1 MRPSP
6 LPFVVSALLLFP
18 SARAGAQ
25 SLNGLINDLFTF
37 GTCGQPLCLDVGP
50 EHGMHF
56 IPSVTQGNQTVLGF
70 LTQSIGRSTAELPV
84 SATSSGTT
92 FKIVGGLPV
101 KTSTSGGPIYAE
113 RPQTL
118 GRGRFFFGA
127 NVSGISYTSL
137 NGDPIGDLRFN
148 FPHQDVG
155 APGLGDP
162 PLENDMIT
170 DQLSLDITVQ
180 VASLFATWGPLDFLD
195 IGVAVPFVRT
205 SISGTN
211 TAQFTPFGPVAV
223 HRFGGD
229 SLNPIL
235 RVTKTAQGSASGIG
249 DVVGRLK
256 LNVGQ
261 GEHLGMA
268 LLTEVRL
275 PTGREQDLLG
285 AGSVAVRTLAIVG
298 AQFGTFAP
306 HFNGGYVARTA
317 ALQNDAILA
326 TLGFDALAAEW
337 ATVAFDVISEWQLGA
352 NKITLPPPIVYSF
365 PFERIYPSTT
375 IPEKRDNTVNA
386 SFGMKCAVRGGAVL
400 MFNGLVPLRR
410 AGLQP
415 DYVWT
420 AGVEYAF

>member
-6 LPFVVSALLLFP
+6 LPFVVVAFLSLAP
-18 SARAGAQ
+18 ARAAAQ
-25 SLNGLINDLFTF
+25 GLEDIINDLFTF

-70 LTQSIGRSTAELPV
+70 LTASIGRSTANLPI
-84 SATSSGTT
+84 SATSSGST

-101 KTSTSGGPIYAE
+101 KTSTSAGPIYAE

-127 NVSGISYTSL
+127 NVSGISYSSL
-137 NGDPIGDLRFN
+137 NGDPINDLRFN
-148 FPHQDVG
+148 FAHQDVG

-162 PLENDMIT
+162 PLENDMIS
-170 DQLSLDITVQ
+170 DQLSLDVSVQ

-205 SISGTN
+205 AISGTN

-235 RVTKTAQGSASGIG
+235 RATKTAEGSASGIG
-249 DVVGRLK
+249 DVVGRVK
-256 LNVGQ
+256 VNVGQ
-261 GEHLGMA
+261 SEHVGAA
-268 LLTEVRL
+268 LLTEVRF
-275 PTGREQDLLG
+275 PTGRKEDMLG
-285 AGSVAVRTLAIVG
+285 AGSAAVRALAIVG
-298 AQFGTFAP
+298 TQFGNFAP
-306 HFNGGYVARTA
+306 HLNGGYIARTDS
-317 ALQNDAILA
+317 LQNDGIVA

-337 ATVAFDVISEWQLGA
+337 ATIVFDLNSEWQLGES
-352 NKITLPPPIVYSF
+352 KITLPAPIVYSF
-365 PFERIYPSTT
+365 PFERIYPATT
-375 IPEKRDNTVNA
+375 IPEKRDNTLNA
-386 SFGMKCAVRGGAVL
+386 SFGAKCTVRGGVVL
-400 MFNGLVPLRR
+400 VLNGIVPIKKV
-410 AGLQP
+410 GLQA

-420 AGVEYAF
+420 VGIEYGF

>member
-6 LPFVVSALLLFP
+6 LPFVVAALLVIAP
-18 SARAGAQ
+18 GRAAAQ
-25 SLNGLINDLFTF
+25 TLDGIINDLFTF

-50 EHGMHF
+50 EHGEHF

-70 LTQSIGRSTAELPV
+70 LTQSISRSTANLPI

-92 FKIVGGLPV
+92 FRIVGGLPV
-101 KTSTSGGPIYAE
+101 KTSTSAGPVYAE

-118 GRGRFFFGA
+118 GRGRFFLGA

-137 NGDPIGDLRFN
+137 NGDPLSDLRFN

-170 DQLSLDITVQ
+170 DQLSLNVTVQ

-195 IGVAVPFVRT
+195 LGVAVPFVRT

-211 TAQFTPFGPVAV
+211 TAQFTPFGNVAV

-235 RVTKTAQGSASGIG
+235 RATKSAQGSASGVG
-249 DVVGRLK
+249 DVVARMK

-261 GEHLGMA
+261 GEHLGAA
-268 LLTEVRL
+268 LLGEVRL
-275 PTGREQDLLG
+275 PTGRQEDLLG
-285 AGSVAVRTLAIVG
+285 AGSAAVRALAILG

-306 HFNGGYVARTA
+306 HFNGGYVARTDS
-317 ALQNDAILA
+317 LQNDAIAA
-326 TLGFDALAAEW
+326 TIGFDALAVQW
-337 ATVAFDVISEWQLGA
+337 ATIAFDINSEWQLGA
-352 NKITLPPPIVYSF
+352 SRITLPPPIVYSF
-365 PFERIYPSTT
+365 PFERIYPATT
-375 IPEKRDNTVNA
+375 IPEKRANTLNA
-386 SFGMKCAVRGGAVL
+386 SFGVKFAVRGGAVL
-400 MFNGLVPLRR
+400 VMNGVVPLRR
-410 AGLQP
+410 TGLQA

-420 AGVEYAF
+420 AGLEYGF